1 MSGRAASDTSTT
13 TLPETTVTATRLP
26 NETPS
31 TPLAPGLSHW
41 MRAWDLVLEKQ
52 QPLQPANRAITT
64 SIDIGS
70 DSDSKTQGGT
80 EISFQDFHIT
90 FEVTQS
96 QTQMP
101 WTMIATVY
109 NVPLDWVAKLTE
121 YSVVTL
127 LAGYQNPQQSPK
139 TVTQSQAE
147 GTSPVPRASKRN
159 PPGGSNLFEGTVIWI
174 ERGRESATDTYVRIF
189 AANYDIEQNLAVINK
204 NLPEG
209 YTQEDV
215 IKACIDAMN
224 DANKENNS
232 PNAPVT
238 LGQVTDKLSKAQA
251 TRGRTL
257 YGQPSQILR
266 DLAQTAD
273 AYCHID
279 YGGQLHIIAQD
290 DSLPNPVI
298 VLNSQSGMV
307 GIPHQNTDGS
317 IAAVSLLNTSIK
329 PGVLVQINEKDITRK
344 MLSNAATQ
352 GEGGKFAETQS
363 VILQQ
368 TAFDPSLMDGSAAFT
383 SDGYFTVWSVT
394 HHGDTRGNPWYSEIV
409 TMPIDQSKMKPQVS

>member
-1 MSGRAASDTSTT
+1 MSGRASDSSVT

-26 NETPS
+26 AETAS

-52 QPLQPANRAITT
+52 APLQPKDSPTGIYV
-64 SIDIGS
+64 GS

-80 EISFQDFHIT
+80 EVSFQGFHIT
-90 FEVTQS
+90 FEVSQS

-109 NVPLDWVAKLTE
+109 NVPLDWVAKLNE

-127 LAGYQNPQQSPK
+127 LAGYQNPQQSPA
-139 TVTQSQAE
+139 TITQSQAE
-147 GTSPVPRASKRN
+147 GTSAVPRASKQN
-159 PPGGSNLFEGTVIWI
+159 SPGGSNLFEGTVIWV
-174 ERGRESATDTYVRIF
+174 ERGRESATDTYIRIF
-189 AANYDIEQNLAVINK
+189 AANYDIESNLAVVNK
-204 NLPEG
+204 NLPAG
-209 YTQEDV
+209 YTQQDV
-215 IKACIDAMN
+215 VQACIDAMN
-224 DANKENNS
+224 DANKQNNS
-232 PNAPVT
+232 PKAPVT
-238 LGQVTDKLSKAQA
+238 LGQVTQKLSTAQA

-257 YGQPSQILR
+257 YGTPGQILR

-317 IAAVSLLNTSIK
+317 ISAVSLLNTSIK
-329 PGVLVQINEKDITRK
+329 PGALVQINEKDITRK
-344 MLSNAATQ
+344 MLSSAATQ
-352 GEGGKFAETQS
+352 NAGMTSETQS
-363 VILQQ
+363 VAIQQ
-368 TAFDPSLMDGSAAFT
+368 AAFDPSLMAGSAAF
-383 SDGYFTVWSVT
+383 SADGYFTVWSVV
-394 HHGDTRGNPWYSEIV
+394 HRGDTRGNPWYSEII
-409 TMPIDQSKMKPQVS
+409 TMPVDQSKMKPQVS